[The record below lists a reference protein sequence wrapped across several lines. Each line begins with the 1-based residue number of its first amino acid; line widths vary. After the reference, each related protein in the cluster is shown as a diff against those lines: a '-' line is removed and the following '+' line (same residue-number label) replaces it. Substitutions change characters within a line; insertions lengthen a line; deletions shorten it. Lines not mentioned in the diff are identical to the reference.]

1 MDLNNKKTIAILAGV
16 IVLAAVV
23 VLLVYSSE
31 HAGRS
36 VSDRANPASGA
47 ASPTD
52 ERAAV
57 ERGPGAP
64 DRGDAAS
71 GRLLAGTES
80 REEASDEVASD
91 VAQKKRG
98 KKKRRQRR
106 GQDTESPDDGANG
119 AQNKAEL
126 PPPSIMEGDH

>member
-1 MDLNNKKTIAILAGV
+1 MAQNNKSAIAILAGV

-23 VLLVYSSE
+23 GLFVYSSE
-31 HAGRS
+31 NAGRS
-36 VSDRANPASGA
+36 VSDRANPASGD
-47 ASPTD
+47 ASPTAD
-52 ERAAV
+52 GAAV

-64 DRGDAAS
+64 GRGDAAS

-80 REEASDEVASD
+80 GEDVSDEADSD

-106 GQDTESPDDGANG
+106 GQDTESTDDDANG
-119 AQNKAEL
+119 AQKKAEL